1 MPLNGLAGK
10 TVIVT
15 GAAQGIGRA
24 YARRFRDEGCRVV
37 LADLNADKGRGVL
50 AELTDA
56 GPNAIFCT
64 TDVSSETSCK
74 QMVDEALKAFGHVDV
89 LINNAA
95 IFSTIQMKPF
105 WEMSVAEWDGLMAV
119 NLKGV
124 WLAGKACS
132 APMRE
137 QKSGSI
143 VNISSAAYLLARPGY
158 AHYMASKA
166 GVLGLTRAMAR
177 ELGEF
182 GVRVNAITPGPCTR
196 KYRARPSRRNRR
208 KRCSRCSASGATRRH
223 RTWSAWP
230 RSWLRTMPGSSPARR
245 STATADSR
253 SSS

>member
-37 LADLNADKGRGVL
+37 LADVNADKGRGVL

-56 GPNAIFCT
+56 GANAIFCT
-64 TDVSSETSCK
+64 TDVSNEASCK

-137 QKSGSI
+137 QTSGAI
-143 VNISSAAYLLARPGY
+143 VNISSAAYMLARPGY

-166 GVLGLTRAMAR
+166 GGLRLPRAIAR
-177 ELGEF
+177 DLGE
-182 GVRVNAITPGPCTR
+182 VNARVNANTPGPVYTVI
-196 KYRARPSRRNRR
+196 AL
-208 KRCSRCSASGATRRH
+208 ATGATAQ
-223 RTWSAWP
+223 T
-230 RSWLRTMPGSSPARR
+230 
-245 STATADSR
+245 D
-253 SSS
+253 

>member
-24 YARRFRDEGCRVV
+24 YARRFRDEGCNVV
-37 LADLNADKGRGVL
+37 LAEV
-50 AELTDA
+50 TDS
-56 GPNAIFCT
+56 GGNAIFCT
-64 TDVSSETSCK
+64 TDVSSEASCK

-143 VNISSAAYLLARPGY
+143 VNISSAAYMLARPGY

-166 GVLGLTRAMAR
+166 GVLGLTRRVGR
-177 ELGEF
+177 EVG
-182 GVRVNAITPGPCTR
+182 GVG
-196 KYRARPSRRNRR
+196 
-208 KRCSRCSASGATRRH
+208 G
-223 RTWSAWP
+223 
-230 RSWLRTMPGSSPARR
+230 G
-245 STATADSR
+245 
-253 SSS
+253 

>member
-56 GPNAIFCT
+56 GANAIFCT
-64 TDVSSETSCK
+64 TDVSSEASCK

-143 VNISSAAYLLARPGY
+143 VNISSAAYLLSRPGY

-177 ELGEF
+177 ELGEV
-182 GVRVNAITPGPCTR
+182 GVRGNAVTPGPVGAEIP
-196 KYRARPSRRNRR
+196 RANVTPEQ
-208 KRCSRCSASGATRRH
+208 KEAMLKMQCLRRH
-223 RTWSAWP
+223 EAPQDLLGVVAFLASDDAGFITGQTINCDGGLAFI
-230 RSWLRTMPGSSPARR
+230 
-245 STATADSR
+245 
-253 SSS
+253 

>member
-24 YARRFRDEGCRVV
+24 YARRFRDEGCNVV

-50 AELTDA
+50 AEVTDA
-56 GPNAIFCT
+56 GAKAIFCT
-64 TDVSSETSCK
+64 TDVSSEASCK

-105 WEMSVAEWDGLMAV
+105 WEMTVAEWDGLMAV

-137 QKSGSI
+137 QKSGAI
-143 VNISSAAYLLARPGY
+143 VNISSAAYMLARPGY

-177 ELGEF
+177 ATVTPEQKEAMLKAQCLKHHETPQDLV
-182 GVRVNAITPGPCTR
+182 GVAAFLASDDAGFITGQTINCDGGL
-196 KYRARPSRRNRR
+196 AF
-208 KRCSRCSASGATRRH
+208 
-223 RTWSAWP
+223 
-230 RSWLRTMPGSSPARR
+230 
-245 STATADSR
+245 
-253 SSS
+253 

>member
-24 YARRFRDEGCRVV
+24 YARRFRDEGCNVV
-37 LADLNADKGRGVL
+37 LADVNADKGRGVL
-50 AELTDA
+50 AEITDTGA
-56 GPNAIFCT
+56 HAIFCA

-74 QMVDEALKAFGHVDV
+74 VMVDEALKAFGRVDV

-105 WEMSVAEWDGLMAV
+105 WEMSVAEWDGLMSV

-124 WLAGKACS
+124 WLAARACS

-137 QKSGSI
+137 RRSGSI

-177 ELGEF
+177 ELGEYN
-182 GVRVNAITPGPCTR
+182 VRVNAITPGPVYTEIP
-196 KYRARPSRRNRR
+196 RATVTPEQKEAMLKAQVL
-208 KRCSRCSASGATRRH
+208 KRHETPEDLVGVAAFLASDDAGFISGQTITVDGGLAFI
-223 RTWSAWP
+223 
-230 RSWLRTMPGSSPARR
+230 
-245 STATADSR
+245 
-253 SSS
+253 

>member
-37 LADLNADKGRGVL
+37 LADVNADKGRGVL

-56 GPNAIFCT
+56 GANAIFCT
-64 TDVSSETSCK
+64 TDVSSEASCK

-182 GVRVNAITPGPCTR
+182 GVRVNAITPGPVYTEIP
-196 KYRARPSRRNRR
+196 RATVTPEQ
-208 KRCSRCSASGATRRH
+208 KEAMLKMQCLRRH
-223 RTWSAWP
+223 EAPQDLVGVAAFLASDDAGFITGQTINCDGGLAFI
-230 RSWLRTMPGSSPARR
+230 
-245 STATADSR
+245 
-253 SSS
+253 

>member
-1 MPLNGLAGK
+1 M
-10 TVIVT
+10 
-15 GAAQGIGRA
+15 
-24 YARRFRDEGCRVV
+24 
-37 LADLNADKGRGVL
+37 LADVNADKGRGVL
-50 AELTDA
+50 AEVTD
-56 GPNAIFCT
+56 
-64 TDVSSETSCK
+64 SSTEAEFLPHRRLQRGVGCK

-95 IFSTIQMKPF
+95 IFSTIQMKPV

-137 QKSGSI
+137 QKSGAM
-143 VNISSAAYLLARPGY
+143 VNISSAAYMLARPGY

-182 GVRVNAITPGPCTR
+182 NVRVNAIAPGPV
-196 KYRARPSRRNRR
+196 YAGIARATVTPEQKEAMLKMQCLKHHETPAGPGRRGRVSRLGRRRVHHRPNNQLRRR
-208 KRCSRCSASGATRRH
+208 
-223 RTWSAWP
+223 P
-230 RSWLRTMPGSSPARR
+230 RVHLR
-245 STATADSR
+245 
-253 SSS
+253 

>member
-24 YARRFRDEGCRVV
+24 YARRFRDEGCNVV
-37 LADLNADKGRGVL
+37 LADVNADKGRSVL
-50 AELTDA
+50 AEVTDSGA
-56 GPNAIFCT
+56 NAIFCT
-64 TDVSSETSCK
+64 TDVSSEASCK
-74 QMVDEALKAFGHVDV
+74 QMVDEAFKAFGHVDV

-137 QKSGSI
+137 QKSGAI
-143 VNISSAAYLLARPGY
+143 VNISSAAYMLARPGY

-166 GVLGLTRAMAR
+166 GVLGLTRTWGLEWADK
-177 ELGEF
+177 
-182 GVRVNAITPGPCTR
+182 GVTCNAICPGPFATDM
-196 KYRARPSRRNRR
+196 NRQLLNDP
-208 KRCSRCSASGATRRH
+208 KAYQQFVASIPMGRWGELEELKGAVVFLASEASSFVT
-223 RTWSAWP
+223 
-230 RSWLRTMPGSSPARR
+230 GSSIFIDGGWTAR
-245 STATADSR
+245 
-253 SSS
+253 